1 MIKHLNNEKIIVIK
15 DVNILQ
21 EQTLEDLILLL
32 RQKLKE
38 TYPQTKLK
46 YMIKSILLAN
56 GFSDKNLKRIAFILT
71 DEIEQY
77 LSNNQILN
85 HDASV
90 YYFNNKITSPDFV
103 INQITLVSIMLENLR
118 ISKKDK

>member
-46 YMIKSILLAN
+46 YMIKSIHLAN

-71 DEIEQY
+71 DEIVQY